1 MSLAVQ
7 LKINGS
13 DLNFPVGQ
21 ESFIENVGSI
31 YTGVVFIYRETG
43 RPV

>member
-7 LKINGS
+7 LKIRGS
-13 DLNFPVGQ
+13 DLNFLIGQ
-21 ESFIENVGSI
+21 GSFVENVRCV